1 MKQKGKFWNGNF
13 GNAENVL
20 EIQYFYKSQGALDW
34 IQGST
39 KIEYVADGDNFT
51 VLAEI
56 AGDLEANGFDIGN
69 NYDIKIN
76 VIDKIASVSKEQILP
91 RGVPQMAFGKNGVN
105 FGGFY
110 DEDAGSPL
118 QIGGIPAYRFLK
130 TQIMMVSGTIVVE
143 PNGQRVV
150 ETHSLNGVKQMF
162 KNKYGVD
169 VGNIDPINLSIS
181 YTNGDPTAS
190 WVSVTGSYIRGD
202 GQLIAALSDA
212 VNGKYRIHY
221 QYITYVDVY
230 DNEKWDN
237 NVLNES
243 R

>member
-1 MKQKGKFWNGNF
+1 
-13 GNAENVL
+13 
-20 EIQYFYKSQGALDW
+20 
-34 IQGST
+34 
-39 KIEYVADGDNFT
+39 
-51 VLAEI
+51 
-56 AGDLEANGFDIGN
+56 
-69 NYDIKIN
+69 
-76 VIDKIASVSKEQILP
+76 
-91 RGVPQMAFGKNGVN
+91 MAFGKNGVN

-212 VNGKYRIHY
+212 VNGKYR
-221 QYITYVDVY
+221 
-230 DNEKWDN
+230 
-237 NVLNES
+237 